1 MKNYK
6 ELRVWQHGLE
16 IVQATY
22 DLVRQLPREEVYGLR
37 SQMTRAAVSIPS
49 NIAEGSSRTSENEY
63 KHFLEIALGS
73 CFGLDT
79 QLLAATRIGFI
90 TLLPDSRLPDLLE
103 EETKMLHSFIGRLS
117 ATQKPTANSLQP
129 KAY

>member
-6 ELRVWQHGLE
+6 ELLVWQRGLA

-22 DLVRQLPREEVYGLR
+22 EVVRQLPREETYGLR

-49 NIAEGSSRTSENEY
+49 NIAEGSSRTSELEY

-73 CFGLDT
+73 CFELDT
-79 QLLAATRIGFI
+79 QLIAAAQIGFVV
-90 TLLPDSRLPDLLE
+90 LSASSKLPALLE
-103 EETKMLHSFIGRLS
+103 EEIKMLHGFIGRLS
-117 ATQKPTANSLQP
+117 SNKKLTANS
-129 KAY
+129 

>member
-16 IVQATY
+16 IVQAVY
-22 DLVRQLPREEVYGLR
+22 ELVRQLPREETYGLR

-49 NIAEGSSRTSENEY
+49 NIAEGSSRTSQLEY

-73 CFGLDT
+73 CFELDT
-79 QLLAATRIGFI
+79 QLIVAIKTGLI
-90 TLLPDSRLPDLLE
+90 TLPSDSSLPSLLE
-103 EETKMLHSFIGRLS
+103 EEIKMLHGFIGRLS
-117 ATQKPTANSLQP
+117 STQKANSQQL
-129 KAY
+129 KANS

>member
-6 ELRVWQHGLE
+6 ELLVWQRGLA

-22 DLVRQLPREEVYGLR
+22 EVVRQLPREETYGLR

-49 NIAEGSSRTSENEY
+49 NIAEGSSRTSELEY

-73 CFGLDT
+73 CFELDT
-79 QLLAATRIGFI
+79 QLIAAIRIGLI
-90 TLLPDSRLPDLLE
+90 VLPADSHLPVLLE
-103 EETKMLHSFIGRLS
+103 EEIKMLHGFISRLS
-117 ATQKPTANSLQP
+117 SNNKLTANS
-129 KAY
+129 